1 MPIISLTK
9 IWLDGK
15 ITRNIGGYMVT
26 ANFKYRDFISKK
38 EIPLDITNVTF
49 KGDPL
54 LVENLN
60 RLRSLVSFDNSM
72 LADYEMGFL
81 LQQKTENDAK
91 ISDLN
96 QEIKDIQKKDIFMKL
111 KKGET
116 YNRYLDLSQQ
126 VSENLDRRTA
136 ITYRAEDL
144 EDDRFYG
151 QKELKERLSTM
162 LKTLSFNC
170 IDSKAEENGIVTQIW
185 ESSIPDPELLMVVQQ
200 KIEEMEQSLQDRKDL
215 IKQRYEGAIEPLVEE
230 TTESSVDGM

>member
-1 MPIISLTK
+1 
-9 IWLDGK
+9 
-15 ITRNIGGYMVT
+15 MVT

-49 KGDPL
+49 TGDPL

-81 LQQKTENDAK
+81 LQQQTENDAK

-96 QEIKDIQKKDIFMKL
+96 QEIKDIKKKDIFMKL

-126 VSENLDRRTA
+126 VSESLDRRTA

-151 QKELKERLSTM
+151 QKEMKERLSTM

-170 IDSKAEENGIVTQIW
+170 IDSKAEENGIVTQIL

-215 IKQRYEGAIEPLVEE
+215 IKQRYEGSIEPSVEE

>member
-1 MPIISLTK
+1 
-9 IWLDGK
+9 
-15 ITRNIGGYMVT
+15 MVT

-126 VSENLDRRTA
+126 VSEKLDRRTA

-151 QKELKERLSTM
+151 QKEMKERLSTM

-170 IDSKAEENGIVTQIW
+170 IDSKAEENGIVTQIL

-215 IKQRYEGAIEPLVEE
+215 IKQRYEGTIEPLVEE

>member
-1 MPIISLTK
+1 
-9 IWLDGK
+9 
-15 ITRNIGGYMVT
+15 MVT

-151 QKELKERLSTM
+151 QKEMKERLSTM

-170 IDSKAEENGIVTQIW
+170 IDSKAEENGIVTQIL

-215 IKQRYEGAIEPLVEE
+215 IKQRYEGTIEPLVEE

>member
-1 MPIISLTK
+1 
-9 IWLDGK
+9 
-15 ITRNIGGYMVT
+15 MVT

-111 KKGET
+111 KL
-116 YNRYLDLSQQ
+116 NVFNIVD
-126 VSENLDRRTA
+126 N
-136 ITYRAEDL
+136 
-144 EDDRFYG
+144 
-151 QKELKERLSTM
+151 
-162 LKTLSFNC
+162 LSFNSFC
-170 IDSKAEENGIVTQIW
+170 
-185 ESSIPDPELLMVVQQ
+185 P
-200 KIEEMEQSLQDRKDL
+200 
-215 IKQRYEGAIEPLVEE
+215 
-230 TTESSVDGM
+230 

>member
-1 MPIISLTK
+1 
-9 IWLDGK
+9 
-15 ITRNIGGYMVT
+15 MVT

-170 IDSKAEENGIVTQIW
+170 IDSKAEENGIVTQIL

-215 IKQRYEGAIEPLVEE
+215 IKQRYEGTIEPLVEE

>member
-1 MPIISLTK
+1 
-9 IWLDGK
+9 
-15 ITRNIGGYMVT
+15 MVT

-170 IDSKAEENGIVTQIW
+170 IDSKAEENGIVTQIL